1 MKKYILCLIYCVLY
15 LQGVVCAQS
24 TTIINEYAKVL
35 NGVSKACEE
44 IIDVDTAKG
53 FNIGDQLLMIQ
64 MDGASIDSSNTSS
77 FGDILKYNSAGK
89 FQYNEIL
96 EIKGNS
102 ITLKHRVTENFDYK
116 NAAVQ
121 IVGFNKSKSFTLRT
135 APTVR
140 NWNGAKGGVLFIKV
154 EDTLEILADIDVS
167 GKGFIGGQTYLTAI
181 CYCNFLGYYCDS
193 LKNEGAKK
201 GEGIG
206 KVSISKKFG
215 RGKQANGGGG
225 GNDVN
230 AGGAGGSNGGEGGEG
245 GDQYIGPLWAGCSIS
260 SLTTNRKI
268 GGKGG
273 SKLNS
278 DSTRL
283 FLGGGGGAGHG
294 NQGGNTVGGSG
305 GGIILFSAKTIIGN
319 NKYIRSN
326 GNESKGCLVSKCL
339 DDGTGGGG
347 GGGTIMIDALSINN
361 GLNIEA
367 LGGKGADVMLS
378 LTSFAAGHGPG
389 GGGGGGLVAT
399 TASSLPSTV
408 SISTLG
414 GKNGVIPYY
423 GDSAHGAR
431 PGSAGVIVY
440 NYKIPTNVLAPT
452 PLTLVT
458 KPDTLICEKSGSV
471 VTYKMFASGGDSYT
485 WSPAALVDLPT
496 SSSPT
501 ASVST
506 STTFMVIAKNASGC
520 IDTGYISIKIKESAN
535 VKIIEDTIK
544 ACTNDSTMLTA
555 VGASNYRWG
564 LPYSTEYSTKNTLKI
579 LPTVSK
585 YYFVEGKDDIGCTSQ
600 DSVFVSTITP
610 IQVKIIEKY
619 FETCKGDTLHLE
631 ASGVKKYDWM
641 PKGLYLNDTGSKV
654 DFINNASGIFY
665 VIGTDENGCKSKDS
679 FSTKSF
685 VPHQVSVMERVYEAC
700 KGDSVHVK
708 AVGVKNYEWIPNVN
722 FETPFESSSLV
733 LVDSTTKLFVK
744 GVDEN
749 GCKSIDSFFVK
760 YNTVSPVIIK
770 DKELSG
776 CKGDNIE
783 VEATGVRYYS
793 WIPDSLFTPNNS
805 AKTSFIV
812 DSNGVY
818 YVIGIDANGCKSIDS
833 FTVSVENPPQVTILQ
848 DQFSGCKGDIIELEA
863 TGVNHYV
870 WLPDYN
876 FTNPTESK
884 TRMVLVESGTFIVK
898 GYNNIN
904 CVSYD
909 TFNVNVNPLPN
920 VKIQT
925 SGKYLNCLK
934 NDITLT
940 ATGAQNYTWSPA
952 HIFNNPTS
960 SSSTIQLNGSAYVY
974 VKGIDG
980 NGCESAD
987 SVRIEY
993 EGDAIVKFPNAF
1005 TPNNDSY
1012 NDEFK
1017 PIVHCA
1023 KELKEFLI
1031 YDRWGNQ
1038 MFNTQVLDEGWDGTF
1053 GGKPCVV
1060 GVYYYLYIIKSW
1072 SGVEVMYK
1080 GDVTLI
1086 R

>member
-1 MKKYILCLIYCVLY
+1 
-15 LQGVVCAQS
+15 
-24 TTIINEYAKVL
+24 
-35 NGVSKACEE
+35 
-44 IIDVDTAKG
+44 
-53 FNIGDQLLMIQ
+53 
-64 MDGASIDSSNTSS
+64 
-77 FGDILKYNSAGK
+77 
-89 FQYNEIL
+89 
-96 EIKGNS
+96 
-102 ITLKHRVTENFDYK
+102 
-116 NAAVQ
+116 
-121 IVGFNKSKSFTLRT
+121 
-135 APTVR
+135 
-140 NWNGAKGGVLFIKV
+140 
-154 EDTLEILADIDVS
+154 
-167 GKGFIGGQTYLTAI
+167 
-181 CYCNFLGYYCDS
+181 
-193 LKNEGAKK
+193 
-201 GEGIG
+201 
-206 KVSISKKFG
+206 
-215 RGKQANGGGG
+215 
-225 GNDVN
+225 
-230 AGGAGGSNGGEGGEG
+230 
-245 GDQYIGPLWAGCSIS
+245 
-260 SLTTNRKI
+260 
-268 GGKGG
+268 
-273 SKLNS
+273 
-278 DSTRL
+278 
-283 FLGGGGGAGHG
+283 
-294 NQGGNTVGGSG
+294 
-305 GGIILFSAKTIIGN
+305 
-319 NKYIRSN
+319 
-326 GNESKGCLVSKCL
+326 
-339 DDGTGGGG
+339 
-347 GGGTIMIDALSINN
+347 
-361 GLNIEA
+361 
-367 LGGKGADVMLS
+367 
-378 LTSFAAGHGPG
+378 
-389 GGGGGGLVAT
+389 
-399 TASSLPSTV
+399 LPSTV

-431 PGSAGVIVY
+431 PGTAGVTVY

-485 WSPAALVDLPT
+485 WSPAALVDSPT

-501 ASVST
+501 ATVSS
-506 STTFMVIAKNASGC
+506 STTFMVIVKNTSGC
-520 IDTGYISIKIKESAN
+520 IDTGFISIKVKTGNVDIK
-535 VKIIEDTIK
+535 EDTIY
-544 ACTNDSTMLTA
+544 ACINDSITITA
-555 VGASNYRWG
+555 TGVTSYRWG
-564 LPYSTEYSTKNTLKI
+564 MPFSSTYSPSNTLN
-579 LPTVSK
+579 VQANESK
-585 YYFVEGKDDIGCTSQ
+585 MYFVEGIDEVGCISI
-600 DSVFVSTITP
+600 DSVFV
-610 IQVKIIEKY
+610 
-619 FETCKGDTLHLE
+619 DT
-631 ASGVKKYDWM
+631 
-641 PKGLYLNDTGSKV
+641 
-654 DFINNASGIFY
+654 
-665 VIGTDENGCKSKDS
+665 
-679 FSTKSF
+679 
-685 VPHQVSVMERVYEAC
+685 
-700 KGDSVHVK
+700 
-708 AVGVKNYEWIPNVN
+708 
-722 FETPFESSSLV
+722 SS
-733 LVDSTTKLFVK
+733 
-744 GVDEN
+744 
-749 GCKSIDSFFVK
+749 
-760 YNTVSPVIIK
+760 
-770 DKELSG
+770 
-776 CKGDNIE
+776 
-783 VEATGVRYYS
+783 
-793 WIPDSLFTPNNS
+793 
-805 AKTSFIV
+805 
-812 DSNGVY
+812 
-818 YVIGIDANGCKSIDS
+818 
-833 FTVSVENPPQVTILQ
+833 PPQVIILQ